1 MKTDHSNM
9 VSSRGV
15 VRTQLFFGKYL
26 AWCLIYS
33 MPLERTVSGLHFFL
47 WQIPEFTEWRSMAHC
62 LYPSVRRKG
71 RQALQESSGNPIDDT
86 WEVDFVFYRSEAT
99 GSGGNISKCSSV
111 RNKSFLYTSF
121 FYINTLKIMLL
132 HVITIQKH
140 ANLKG
145 KQKKMSF
152 SDLMYLFGCVHIF
165 FSCENDYLC
174 LYYICTFPLHRYCGN
189 SKNTRFCHI
198 EKTVNMSF

>member
-145 KQKKMSF
+145 KQKKCPFLTWCICLDVCIYF
-152 SDLMYLFGCVHIF
+152 SPVKMIIYAYIIYVHF
-165 FSCENDYLC
+165 H
-174 LYYICTFPLHRYCGN
+174 YIG
-189 SKNTRFCHI
+189 I
-198 EKTVNMSF
+198 VETVRIQDFVT